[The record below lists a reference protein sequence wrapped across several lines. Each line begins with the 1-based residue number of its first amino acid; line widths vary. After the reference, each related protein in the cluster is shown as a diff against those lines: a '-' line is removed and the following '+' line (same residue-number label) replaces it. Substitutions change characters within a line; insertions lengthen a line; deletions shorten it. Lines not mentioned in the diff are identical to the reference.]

1 MGYVVKALH
10 CNRVPKSRCFFVYP
24 KKKGARK
31 PVRIDNGQMEEIKA
45 LKVQAIQASGELKE
59 LPDIID
65 GVIEKGIDAVKQ
77 EIAEKPQG

>member
-1 MGYVVKALH
+1 
-10 CNRVPKSRCFFVYP
+10 
-24 KKKGARK
+24 
-31 PVRIDNGQMEEIKA
+31 MEEIKA